1 MKRPDQSRSL
11 SSTTTS
17 PLRRLRPA
25 RARKWYPQASALRL
39 CSPPLRYVL
48 FRSAAAALQR
58 MGDPPP
64 LALATPRLRQE
75 AFRHFSEMP
84 AKNHFLTSPQGKPR
98 FRSST
103 LTNPPRSYST

>member
-11 SSTTTS
+11 SSTPTS

-25 RARKWYPQASALRL
+25 RARKWYLQASALTL
-39 CSPPLRYVL
+39 VQPSASLRL
-48 FRSAAAALQR
+48 FRSATAALQR

-64 LALATPRLRQE
+64 LALANPRLRQE

-98 FRSST
+98 FRST
-103 LTNPPRSYST
+103 LIKPTRSYSS